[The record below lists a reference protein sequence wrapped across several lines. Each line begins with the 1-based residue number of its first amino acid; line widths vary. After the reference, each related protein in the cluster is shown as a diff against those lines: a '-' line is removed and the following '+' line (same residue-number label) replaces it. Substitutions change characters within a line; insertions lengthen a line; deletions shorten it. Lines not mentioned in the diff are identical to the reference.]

1 MVERGKN
8 SFIKERR
15 KYTMK
20 ELKNIKNKKLEEY
33 SMKEMIKS
41 LNIVNMVLYLD
52 AYKALKEAMSIS
64 DVIYASLVLDSLKGG
79 LF

>member
-1 MVERGKN
+1 
-8 SFIKERR
+8 
-15 KYTMK
+15 MK
-20 ELKNIKNKKLEEY
+20 EFKMVKDKKLEEY

-52 AYKALKEAMSIS
+52 AYKALKEAMNIS

>member
-1 MVERGKN
+1 
-8 SFIKERR
+8 
-15 KYTMK
+15 MK

-52 AYKALKEAMSIS
+52 AYKALKEAMSVA

>member
-1 MVERGKN
+1 
-8 SFIKERR
+8 
-15 KYTMK
+15 MK
-20 ELKNIKNKKLEEY
+20 ELKMVKDKKLEEY

-52 AYKALKEAMSIS
+52 AYKALKEAMNIS
-64 DVIYASLVLDSLKGG
+64 DVIYASFVLDSLKGG

>member
-1 MVERGKN
+1 
-8 SFIKERR
+8 
-15 KYTMK
+15 MK
-20 ELKNIKNKKLEEY
+20 EFKMVKDKKLEEY

-52 AYKALKEAMSIS
+52 AYKALKEAMNIS
-64 DVIYASLVLDSLKGG
+64 DIIYASLVLDSLKGG

>member
-1 MVERGKN
+1 
-8 SFIKERR
+8 
-15 KYTMK
+15 MK
-20 ELKNIKNKKLEEY
+20 EFKMVKDKKLEEY
-33 SMKEMIKS
+33 SMKQMIKS

-52 AYKALKEAMSIS
+52 AYKALKEAMNIA